1 MKSDPKRD
9 SLEQPVKEPDY
20 DRTKGGGDVISK
32 GGDQQPGETNDDSA
46 RTPIKTD
53 QI

>member
-1 MKSDPKRD
+1 MESDPKRD
-9 SLEQPVKEPDY
+9 SLEQPVKD
-20 DRTKGGGDVISK
+20 DRIKGGGDVISK
-32 GGDQQPGETNDDSA
+32 GDEQRPDETNDNSA